1 MRCVLFRRVEFIV
14 CFKNLTFTLHL
25 STVWSIWRISLS
37 SLPIEKAQLDPP
49 GPHSNVFN
57 VGSTVPDV
65 CVVSITYFSFT
76 DDFKRDEME
85 MPPWNCVSLS
95 LPVLRHFPPT
105 ITTGAFERGR
115 KVDYIQCAGGQTA
128 TVAAKALNLPHPC
141 TTTASRPNN
150 MPLYR
155 RLAGVS
161 GLYLIHDTLK
171 GLNNWERPNTL

>member
-1 MRCVLFRRVEFIV
+1 MWAPRYQ
-14 CFKNLTFTLHL
+14 T
-25 STVWSIWRISLS
+25 
-37 SLPIEKAQLDPP
+37 
-49 GPHSNVFN
+49 
-57 VGSTVPDV
+57 
-65 CVVSITYFSFT
+65 
-76 DDFKRDEME
+76 
-85 MPPWNCVSLS
+85 CVSS
-95 LPVLRHFPPT
+95 VLHISPLQMTSKGMRWKGLLETACCCLYLCCDIFLPT

-128 TVAAKALNLPHPC
+128 TVAAKALNLPHPY